1 MIKIN
6 WEKNPLIPVV
16 VQSAETKEV
25 LMLGYMNEEAFK
37 LTRATG
43 YAHYYSRSRKRLWK
57 KGESS
62 NNTQKIVD
70 TLLDCDGDTLLLLV
84 EQKGVACHTGRKSCF
99 FTSITKER
107 VVVDKTI
114 DVENIYGVVDRL
126 YHTILERKEFGSD
139 SNSWTKKLLSDRELL
154 LKKIREEAEEFC
166 RAVERED
173 ERQVIYEASD
183 LLYHSLVGLALRDLS
198 PDRVRQELDRRFGVS
213 GIEEKRNR
221 EPK

>member
-62 NNTQKIVD
+62 NNTQKIEILFWIGWRYSPSSRG
-70 TLLDCDGDTLLLLV
+70 T
-84 EQKGVACHTGRKSCF
+84 
-99 FTSITKER
+99 ER
-107 VVVDKTI
+107 C
-114 DVENIYGVVDRL
+114 RL
-126 YHTILERKEFGSD
+126 SYRQ
-139 SNSWTKKLLSDRELL
+139 KKLVNIITQRES
-154 LKKIREEAEEFC
+154 
-166 RAVERED
+166 ER
-173 ERQVIYEASD
+173 
-183 LLYHSLVGLALRDLS
+183 
-198 PDRVRQELDRRFGVS
+198 
-213 GIEEKRNR
+213 
-221 EPK
+221 